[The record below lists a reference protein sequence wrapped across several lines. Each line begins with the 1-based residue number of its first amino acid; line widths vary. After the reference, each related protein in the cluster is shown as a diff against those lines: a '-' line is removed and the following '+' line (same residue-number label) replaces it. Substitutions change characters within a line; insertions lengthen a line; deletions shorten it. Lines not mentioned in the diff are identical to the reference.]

1 MRIQRVIT
9 TDSSTH
15 CSKSLPPD
23 GPKAGRALW
32 GRSWLHGLTRHLAGV
47 VTAMVLAVLTLLLLQ
62 PTPARAQGHAAVAEM
77 QLEPGPEGLYLT
89 ASTQFDLPSLAEDAL
104 YKGISMYFVAEAE
117 VLHERWYWSDKV
129 VARATRHM
137 RLSYQPLTRRWRLNM
152 SAGPF
157 AASGLGVSLG
167 QSFDELTDAL
177 SAMER
182 LTRWK
187 IADSGEL
194 SNGTEYIVNFQFRL
208 DMSQLPRPF
217 QIGAMGRSGWNLLT
231 TRTAR
236 VAYSDTSR

>member
-1 MRIQRVIT
+1 M
-9 TDSSTH
+9 
-15 CSKSLPPD
+15 P
-23 GPKAGRALW
+23 
-32 GRSWLHGLTRHLAGV
+32 WLLG
-47 VTAMVLAVLTLLLLQ
+47 LLLCAALALLPLL
-62 PTPARAQGHAAVAEM
+62 PTTARAEAHAAVAEM

-137 RLSYQPLTRRWRLNM
+137 RLSYQPLTRRWRLNL
-152 SAGPF
+152 STGPF

-187 IADSGEL
+187 IADAGAL
-194 SNGTEYIVNFQFRL
+194 AHGTEYVVNFQFRL

-236 VAYSDTSR
+236 VVFPDAEK